1 MTRLTRIPRVFLVYY
16 SFRLVQYTLILL
28 NLNKLHN
35 DTESTRLQSP
45 SHEQLSTTKNTKLA
59 HLQTMLTLINT
70 LIKLI
75 VSTIQAVKHKH
86 THTQQEP

>member
-70 LIKLI
+70 LIEVIL
-75 VSTIQAVKHKH
+75 STIQAVQHK
-86 THTQQEP
+86 HTQQEP